1 VPRVTIATGFAAE
14 DGREEILS
22 EYQCDV
28 PNCPNHA
35 MQVMGFVRELGR
47 GFAVC
52 AEHVVV
58 LQRRANVDRR

>member
-1 VPRVTIATGFAAE
+1 MARVSIATGFTAE

-28 PNCPNHA
+28 PDCPNA
-35 MQVMGFVRELGR
+35 AVQVMGVARELGR

-52 AEHVVV
+52 AEHATA
-58 LQRRANVDRR
+58 RRRTTADR